1 MKQYRKLLAGI
12 FVAGVLTCGIG
23 AGIGC
28 MEFLSLDYAGEKTVG
43 ETEMAVLEGEM
54 TFAVPSDGSTVDVY
68 MDYGQPY
75 LNLVWDNTVPENTLR
90 YSIEYNKKRIA
101 PEVWQE
107 NAATLGFYFPYIDHD
122 EVKDVM
128 EFRDMILNDLKEN
141 KIGSYRQKEIES
153 IDLYLNPKDR
163 DKIEIW

>member
-1 MKQYRKLLAGI
+1 
-12 FVAGVLTCGIG
+12 
-23 AGIGC
+23 
-28 MEFLSLDYAGEKTVG
+28 MEI
-43 ETEMAVLEGEM
+43 
-54 TFAVPSDGSTVDVY
+54 FAVPSDGSTVEVY

-75 LNLVWDNTVPENTLR
+75 LNFVWDNTVPENTLR